1 MLAAAGASSMLV
13 LSNPNTYA
21 LGPQSLISLTPP
33 QTALESPSADG
44 THQGVITGTAVL
56 SGGFGFA
63 PTVGTLSLGWASNI
77 SIPPRPELM
86 ISPEGSLAGS
96 MQFVNVTHPGNAPD
110 VTGFGSV
117 GYAYRIGTYEVTN
130 YDYTAFLNSVASS
143 DPYGL
148 YDPRMVTTASGYTAI
163 IRSGESGSYRY
174 AVAAMQSTWPITYVG
189 WFSAAR
195 FANWMHNGGG
205 VGADTES
212 GAYTLNGATSGNVQ
226 RSSAAAYWIP
236 TEDEWYKAAYYS
248 PTLNR
253 GAGGYWQYPTQSG
266 DVTPQTAV
274 YSTPERAA
282 LPNSAW
288 NGWAPS
294 AFGTVHQ
301 GGNVW
306 EYLDANGVSQ
316 RWLRGGGA
324 TSGKEALAAHAFPF
338 GYGYGYGTFGSQPPD
353 QRQPDVG
360 FRLAA
365 KPVSTT
371 PLGVSLSGTSIA
383 EGNTIGAVVGQFT
396 ASTIQPGETI
406 TYRLTT
412 GYGSADNALFQ
423 IVGNELRA
431 AVVFDHESRSDYSV
445 RVLADAPGRLAAELT
460 IPITITNVVESV
472 DAVRFE
478 PQPTVREGRLLSRIG
493 TLQGGPIE
501 ATASTTFTL
510 LGGDV
515 GPAAGLFAIN
525 GDGLYVV
532 SEAFRP
538 NTEYR
543 IRVRATD
550 GLGTSIERDV
560 AVSIAADPAV
570 RVTRALDLGDIV
582 ADGNGSGRRFSDFS
596 LDRTIY
602 RSGIGT
608 TTSPGVTFDL
618 RQIAAEHGRR
628 PVHFAAQFGTT
639 AVSGVRGMVEM
650 RNDFGVLMRQDT
662 RVFNFPTESSQRLD
676 FDLPAAARYLTLFS
690 GSPGFIPS
698 DHAAFGAA
706 TLSLGEPNA
715 APEAIGLSAT
725 TVAENEPVNTT
736 VAMLATSD
744 ANRDEFFT
752 YELVP
757 GAGSDDNTSF
767 VIVGDRLQ
775 TAVIFDHEVKSG
787 YSVRIRSTDA
797 SGLTTERAVTIT
809 VTNVNE
815 RPTGILLSKQTVAEN
830 SPLNTPVGV
839 FSTLD
844 PDAGDT
850 FTYELVPGLG
860 SDDNARFVILGRR
873 LRTAEAIDFEAQA
886 SYTVRVRATDA
897 GGRRVTQVFA
907 VSATDVE
914 EAAAVAE
921 VIVPVDGA
929 YGTAA
934 ELSFTLV
941 TTQAVSLGGAG
952 VPDIPIKV
960 GGRDAALVYRGG
972 SGTNRLTFGY
982 TVRPRDAGA
991 AGIRIA
997 GPLRMPAGTVFQ
1009 TAGGSRM
1016 PTALPAAS
1024 AAGVRIDTTRP
1035 TIASLAGP
1043 TPGRYAVGDVLAFRV
1058 RFTEAVTVTGIP
1070 ALPLSVGPTNRE
1082 ARYVSGSGTS
1092 ELVFHYTVQPDDLAS
1107 SGIATGKSLVLPA
1120 GTVIRDAA
1128 SNLASLTLRQQRLK
1142 TVRVGL
1148 A

>member
-1 MLAAAGASSMLV
+1 MLV
-13 LSNPNTYA
+13 LSNPNTVGGEVRTQA
-21 LGPQSLISLTPP
+21 TIIAPP
-33 QTALESPSADG
+33 QTASGSPSASG
-44 THQGVITGTAVL
+44 TIQGVITGTGTL
-56 SGGFGFA
+56 SGASSFA
-63 PTVGTLSLGWASNI
+63 PTGGTLSLVLASNI
-77 SIPPRPELM
+77 SIPPPPPLM

-117 GYAYRIGTYEVTN
+117 DYKYRIGTCEVTN

-148 YDPRMVTTASGYTAI
+148 YDPRMATTAMGYTAI

-174 AVAAMQSTWPITYVG
+174 AVAATQSTWPITYVS

-205 VGADTES
+205 VDADTES
-212 GAYTLNGATSGNVQ
+212 GSYTLNGVTSGNVQ
-226 RSSAAAYWIP
+226 RSSAAAYWVP
-236 TEDEWYKAAYYS
+236 TENEWYKAAYYS
-248 PTLNR
+248 PTLQ
-253 GAGGYWQYPTQSG
+253 GAAGGYWQYPTQSG

-282 LPNSAW
+282 LPNSAQY
-288 NGWAPS
+288 GSAPS

-338 GYGYGYGTFGSQPPD
+338 GYGYGFGTFGSQPPD

-365 KPVSTT
+365 KPVNTT
-371 PLGVSLSGTSIA
+371 PLGVSLSGTAIA
-383 EGNTIGAVVGQFT
+383 EGNALGAVVGQFI
-396 ASTIQPGETI
+396 ASTIEPGETI

-431 AVVFDHESRSDYSV
+431 AVVFDHESQSDYAV

-460 IPITITNVVESV
+460 IPITIANAIEPV
-472 DAVRFE
+472 DAVSFVA
-478 PQPTVREGRLLSRIG
+478 QPSVREGRLLSRIG
-493 TLQGGPIE
+493 TLEGRPIE
-501 ATASTTFTL
+501 ATASTTFML

-525 GDGLYVV
+525 GDGVYVV

-538 NTEYR
+538 NTEYQL
-543 IRVRATD
+543 RVRATD
-550 GLGTSIERDV
+550 GLGTSIDRDV

-582 ADGNGSGRRFSDFS
+582 AEGNSPGRGLSGFS
-596 LDRTIY
+596 LDRTVY
-602 RSGIGT
+602 GSGIGT
-608 TTSPGVTFDL
+608 NTSPGVTFDL
-618 RQIAAEHGRR
+618 RQIAAEYGSR

-639 AVSGVRGMVEM
+639 DVSGVRGTVEI
-650 RNDFGVLMRQDT
+650 RNDFGVLVRQDT
-662 RVFNFPTESSQRLD
+662 RVFNFPSESSQRLD
-676 FDLPAAARYLTLFS
+676 FDLPATARYLTLTA
-690 GSPGFIPS
+690 GAVGFIPN
-698 DHAAFGAA
+698 DHAVFGAA
-706 TLSLGEPNA
+706 TLSLGEPNT
-715 APEAIGLSAT
+715 APDAIRVSAEA
-725 TVAENEPVNTT
+725 VAENEPVNTT
-736 VAMLATSD
+736 VAMLSTTD
-744 ANRDEFFT
+744 ANQDDFFT

-757 GAGSDDNTSF
+757 GAGSDDNASF
-767 VIVGDRLQ
+767 VIEGDRLR
-775 TAVIFDHEVKSG
+775 TAAVFDHEGKSG
-787 YSVRIRSTDA
+787 YSVRIRTTDA

-844 PDAGDT
+844 PDAVDT

-860 SDDNARFVILGRR
+860 GDDNARFVIVGRR
-873 LRTAEAIDFEAQA
+873 LRTVEGIDFERQA
-886 SYTVRVRATDA
+886 SYSVRVRATDA

-907 VSATDVE
+907 VSVNDVE
-914 EAAAVAE
+914 EAPAVTQL
-921 VIVPVDGA
+921 IVPQDGT
-929 YGTAA
+929 YGIGA
-934 ELSFTLV
+934 ELLFTLV
-941 TTQAVSLGGAG
+941 TTQAVSLAGAG
-952 VPDIPIKV
+952 VPEIPVEV
-960 GGRDAALVYRGG
+960 GGRPAAIVYRGG

-982 TVRPRDAGA
+982 TVRPRDAGG
-991 AGIRIA
+991 AGIRVA

-1016 PTALPAAS
+1016 PTELPAAS
-1024 AAGVRIDTTRP
+1024 AAGVRIDAVVP
-1035 TIASLAGP
+1035 TVAGLAGP
-1043 TPGRYAVGDVLAFRV
+1043 ASGRYAVGDVLAFRV

-1070 ALPLSVGPTNRE
+1070 ALPLVVGPRNRD

-1092 ELVFHYTVQPDDLAS
+1092 ELVFHYMVQPGDLAR
-1107 SGIATGKSLVLPA
+1107 SGIATGKSLALPA
-1120 GTVIRDAA
+1120 GAVIRDAA
-1128 SNLASLTLRQQRLK
+1128 GNLASLTLRQQRLK